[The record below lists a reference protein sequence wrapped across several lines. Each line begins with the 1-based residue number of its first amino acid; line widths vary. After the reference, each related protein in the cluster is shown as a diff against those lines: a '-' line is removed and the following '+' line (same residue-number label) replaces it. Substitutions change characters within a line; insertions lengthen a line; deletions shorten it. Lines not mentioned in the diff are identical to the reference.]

1 MEHFCRLCRRNGEFE
16 SVSILD
22 SSRSGEI
29 IAVIMQNC
37 LQLQIVPDDGLPQ
50 QICNLCQAQLEMFH
64 LLRKI
69 SFNSERYFQQL
80 VHQNKQ
86 HSSPMVSLPQGIPL
100 NPEVDDFPIA
110 VNPSQP
116 INLPE
121 VKSEPTDFMH
131 EGHSQQSFESSYLHQ
146 DIDNTEI
153 KIEPTEISEEPV
165 HYQSTFDN
173 PCETHQSPNP
183 AVASNSGAWGRTE
196 MSMPHEKPQPQ
207 ERYSC
212 AECGY
217 HSQYKA
223 NLYRHI
229 RLRQHSILQSP
240 SQQQDVLKI
249 RQRRRLTLDEILAN
263 SNASEMKVYTCN
275 VCGYKTAFKGNAD
288 RHQRSQNHHGIDVSI
303 YGRNRSRMDCLMSQR
318 LKYAPEGNYQPTIST
333 SPHVMH
339 HSPAEPSGQ
348 QQQQHCLNQAERELL
363 QEIRE
368 EFMKINACNS
378 SGMDLFE

>member
-1 MEHFCRLCRRNGEFE
+1 
-16 SVSILD
+16 
-22 SSRSGEI
+22 
-29 IAVIMQNC
+29 
-37 LQLQIVPDDGLPQ
+37 
-50 QICNLCQAQLEMFH
+50 
-64 LLRKI
+64 
-69 SFNSERYFQQL
+69 
-80 VHQNKQ
+80 
-86 HSSPMVSLPQGIPL
+86 MVNIPQGVQL
-100 NPEVDDFPIA
+100 NQEVDDFAIA
-110 VNPSQP
+110 VDAAQHM
-116 INLPE
+116 NLPE
-121 VKSEPTDFMH
+121 VKSEPTDFLH
-131 EGHSQQSFESSYLHQ
+131 EPQSQQSYESGYLHQ
-146 DIDNTEI
+146 DIDHTEV
-153 KIEPTEISEEPV
+153 KIEPTEISDEPI
-165 HYQSTFDN
+165 HYQTTYDN
-173 PCETHQSPNP
+173 TCETHQNQES
-183 AVASNSGAWGRTE
+183 AVASNSGTWGRME
-196 MSMPHEKPQPQ
+196 ISMPHEKSQPQ

-229 RLRQHSILQSP
+229 RLRQHSILQT
-240 SQQQDVLKI
+240 SQHQDGLKI

-318 LKYAPEGNYQPTIST
+318 LKYAPDGNYQPTIST
-333 SPHVMH
+333 TPHVMQPQTE
-339 HSPAEPSGQ
+339 SSS

-378 SGMDLFE
+378 SGMDLFD

>member
-1 MEHFCRLCRRNGEFE
+1 MDNFCRLCRRNGDFE

-22 SSRSGEI
+22 SSHGGEI

-50 QICNLCQAQLEMFH
+50 QICNLCQAQLEMFY

-80 VHQNKQ
+80 LQQNKQ
-86 HSSPMVSLPQGIPL
+86 NSPPMNNIAQGMQHSREL
-100 NPEVDDFPIA
+100 DDFIDVDTA
-110 VNPSQP
+110 QQM
-116 INLPE
+116 NLPE
-121 VKSEPTDFMH
+121 VKSEPADFIH
-131 EGHSQQSFESSYLHQ
+131 EPQSQLSFSVNSSYLHQ
-146 DIDNTEI
+146 EIDHTEV
-153 KIEPTEISEEPV
+153 KVEPTEINEEPV
-165 HYQSTFDN
+165 HYQPSFEEV
-173 PCETHQSPNP
+173 CETHQKPES
-183 AVASNSGAWGRTE
+183 ALASNSNTWGRVE
-196 MSMPHEKPQPQ
+196 MNMPQGKHQPQ

-229 RLRQHSILQSP
+229 RLRQHSMLHTS
-240 SQQQDVLKI
+240 SQQKDILKI

-275 VCGYKTAFKGNAD
+275 VCGYTTAFKGNAD

-303 YGRNRSRMDCLMSQR
+303 YGRNRSKIDCLMSQR
-318 LKYAPEGNYQPTIST
+318 LKYAPDGNYQPTIST
-333 SPHVMH
+333 NPHAMH
-339 HSPAEPSGQ
+339 PQAESSN
-348 QQQQHCLNQAERELL
+348 QQQHCLNQAERELL